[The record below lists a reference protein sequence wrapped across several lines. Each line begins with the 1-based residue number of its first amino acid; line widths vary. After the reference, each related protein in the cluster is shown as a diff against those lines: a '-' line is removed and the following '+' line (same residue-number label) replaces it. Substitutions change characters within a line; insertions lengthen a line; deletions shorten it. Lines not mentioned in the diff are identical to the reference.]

1 MSCPRSLQQCVA
13 ACVASYARS
22 RRRLVRPSIMAGTE
36 ARAGSLD
43 GSAHIHGLMAA
54 QDVHGNDVS
63 GLQDLRR
70 LLLGT
75 GGEARAVDRAAEY
88 ERDGST
94 IATQGSREGHGAPM
108 AMLGKAL
115 ESLHLGPEPRRGHVS
130 RLDPGFVAGSRA
142 FGIQAATRPRSPV
155 FGSVDAAAVLA
166 PKGEQRCLIPGTCV
180 SGFAPPHPERDLAL
194 LSSQFTVSR
203 CGSGPVPDRSARR

>member
-1 MSCPRSLQQCVA
+1 
-13 ACVASYARS
+13 
-22 RRRLVRPSIMAGTE
+22 MAGTE

-43 GSAHIHGLMAA
+43 GSAQIHGLMAA

-108 AMLGKAL
+108 VMLGKAL
-115 ESLHLGPEPRRGHVS
+115 ESLHLGPEPRRGHIS
-130 RLDPGFVAGSRA
+130 RLDPGLVAGSRT

-166 PKGEQRCLIPGTCV
+166 LKGEQRCLIPALASQV
-180 SGFAPPHPERDLAL
+180 LLHLILRDLAL
-194 LSSQFTVSR
+194 LSSQITVSR